1 MQLIL
6 SADTVS
12 SYGGKQRKMEEAM
25 EREILVMGAVGCSD
39 CVPTSHIIEY
49 QIDKCATFINALML
63 TSSVQNQLLAIN

>member
-1 MQLIL
+1 
-6 SADTVS
+6 
-12 SYGGKQRKMEEAM
+12 M